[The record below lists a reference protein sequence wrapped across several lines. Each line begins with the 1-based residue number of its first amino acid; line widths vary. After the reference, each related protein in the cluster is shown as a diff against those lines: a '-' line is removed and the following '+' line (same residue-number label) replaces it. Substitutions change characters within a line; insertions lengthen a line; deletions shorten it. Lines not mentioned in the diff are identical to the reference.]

1 MGLNL
6 LAMLYAEQLL
16 VIIRPATLQL
26 LGLLLT
32 ILQLVLGLKLI
43 IYAIELEALVLR
55 RLLA

>member
-32 ILQLVLGLKLI
+32 ILQLVLGLTLI